1 MVRFSSA
8 PRTRLSLL
16 GCLFFGLVDVARA
29 QAPAPPTEPAVVVER
44 IQVEEINKPEDF
56 TARVEAIDS
65 VDIRA
70 RVEGFLRAIDFQPGQ
85 QVKAHDLL
93 FEIEPDQ
100 FQAQLASAQA
110 ELARMQATLTSAQQA
125 FQRTKELFSSRTISQ
140 ASMDTATENFDIAR
154 ANVTAAQAA
163 VDLAQ
168 LNVSYTN
175 IKAPISGVISKS
187 NFSVGSLI
195 NASSGPLARIVSLDP
210 LRVAFS
216 LAEGTLITFRQ
227 QQVHGVTPPKL
238 ALSLRLANGTT
249 FKGAGRLEYV
259 DSEVNPQTGTATAR
273 AIFDNPDHIL
283 VPGQFVTLVVQEQDA
298 PRLPVVPQTA
308 VLRDREGPYVYV
320 LGADNTV
327 ALRRIE
333 LGARVP
339 TGWAVT
345 KGLTGGE
352 DVVVQGVQRLR
363 EGIKVQPTEEPPT
376 GDAP

>member
-1 MVRFSSA
+1 MAGLSSEL
-8 PRTRLSLL
+8 RTMAASLM
-16 GCLFFGLVDVARA
+16 CLLFGLGAFAQA
-29 QAPAPPTEPAVVVER
+29 QAPAPSMEPAVVVAR
-44 IQVEEINKPEDF
+44 IQVEEISKPEDF
-56 TARVEAIDS
+56 TGRVEAIDS

-85 QVKAHDLL
+85 QVQAHDSL

-110 ELARMQATLTSAQQA
+110 ELARTQAALTSAQQA
-125 FQRTKELFSSRTISQ
+125 YQRTKELFASRTISQ
-140 ASMDTATENFDIAR
+140 AAMDTATENYDIAR

-195 NASSGPLARIVSLDP
+195 NASSGPLARIVRLDP
-210 LRVAFS
+210 LRVAFA
-216 LAEGTLITFRQ
+216 LAESTLITFRQ
-227 QQVHGVTPPKL
+227 QESHGASPPKL
-238 ALSLRLANGTT
+238 DLSLRLANGTM
-249 FKGAGRLEYV
+249 FKGTGRIEYV

-273 AIFDNPDHIL
+273 AIFDNPDRIL
-283 VPGQFVTLVVQEQDA
+283 VPGQFVTLIVREQDA

-327 ALRRIE
+327 SMRRVE
-333 LGARVP
+333 LGTRVA

-345 KGLTGGE
+345 KGLSGGDE
-352 DVVVQGVQRLR
+352 VVVQGVQRLR
-363 EGIKVQPTEEPPT
+363 DGIKVQPTEALPT

>member
-1 MVRFSSA
+1 MARFSSG
-8 PRTRLSLL
+8 PRAGLFLL
-16 GCLFFGLVDVARA
+16 ACLLFGLVDVARA
-29 QAPAPPTEPAVVVER
+29 QAPAPTAEPAVVVER

-85 QVKAHDLL
+85 QVQAHDLL

-110 ELARMQATLTSAQQA
+110 ELARTQATLTSAQQA

-140 ASMDTATENFDIAR
+140 AAMDTATENFDIAR

-238 ALSLRLANGTT
+238 SLSLRLANGTT

-283 VPGQFVTLVVQEQDA
+283 VPGQFVTLIVREQDA

-308 VLRDREGPYVYV
+308 VLRDREGPYVYL

-345 KGLTGGE
+345 KGLSGGE

-363 EGIKVQPTEEPPT
+363 EGIRVQPTEEPPT